1 VCAALLDCWTVRLP
15 NGSLKFIYASELVTV
30 LENDLSMMSRWVRT
44 RHVAW
49 PSSSKLDRGGWDWE
63 EDEEKRKSE
72 VEHLA
77 KPLFTTD

>member
-1 VCAALLDCWTVRLP
+1 
-15 NGSLKFIYASELVTV
+15 
-30 LENDLSMMSRWVRT
+30 M
-44 RHVAW
+44 AW

-77 KPLFTTD
+77 KPLFTSDQTLFSTVPDKNK